1 MRVREK
7 EKESRK
13 GKVREI
19 LTRTAVGFGR
29 RRGLSTGTEAC
40 TPSSRSAVCDFK
52 QRPLEVYPLSYEP
65 VFLTAFIKN
74 KKKLTTHSISQNKMV
89 EQAFRNIQAKIAMNC
104 VNLDKTVGV
113 KSIVI
118 WVMLILENHAEIS

>member
-1 MRVREK
+1 M
-7 EKESRK
+7 
-13 GKVREI
+13 
-19 LTRTAVGFGR
+19 
-29 RRGLSTGTEAC
+29 
-40 TPSSRSAVCDFK
+40 
-52 QRPLEVYPLSYEP
+52 SYEP